1 MSDVKNVLLQAIQ
14 GGDID
19 EQGNL
24 IAKLSIMKLFQQFST
39 EIQIVKVTLE
49 GDYINLYVSSK
60 PKIDPIQVGNGVT
73 LDIGK
78 YVGVAITKIPINKA
92 FLSELNL
99 PIIGVEEVKVGD
111 TTDVVLKIN
120 TGKKMPTTGA
130 IDF

>member
-1 MSDVKNVLLQAIQ
+1 MSDVKNVLIQAIQ

-19 EQGNL
+19 EQGN
-24 IAKLSIMKLFQQFST
+24 IVAKISIMKLFQQFST

-60 PKIDPIQVGNGVT
+60 PKIEPIQIGDGMT

-92 FLSELNL
+92 FLGELGM
-99 PIIGVEEVKVGD
+99 PIVGLEEVKVGD

-120 TGKKMPTTGA
+120 TGKKIPETGS